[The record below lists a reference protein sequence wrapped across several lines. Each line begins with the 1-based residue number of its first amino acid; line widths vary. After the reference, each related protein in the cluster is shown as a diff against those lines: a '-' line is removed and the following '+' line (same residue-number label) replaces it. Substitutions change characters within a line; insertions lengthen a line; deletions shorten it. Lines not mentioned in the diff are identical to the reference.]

1 MRSSNL
7 VGRKPL
13 LLCIIILFALASPLL
28 ANVSAGP
35 VTRVEIDQTPPLS
48 IDADSQMQFSVTLYD
63 ASNSTVSGTIEWS
76 STNGTID
83 GAGLFTPWTVGNIT
97 ITANSGGVSEFVNIT
112 VEPGWPATL
121 SLLSNISEVGM
132 DSSVQLTAKLLDARG
147 NEVFGH
153 NLLWSPS
160 QGVVN
165 ETGVWTPVQVG
176 NASIEVHWGEL
187 SATMMLTVI
196 PGEATV
202 IFLPSALY
210 VRSGQ
215 SISITPELR
224 DSFGNILSPDAAGT
238 LQWDAES
245 GTISTAGVFT
255 GSAVG
260 SWDISCTTSTGL
272 SAITQVE
279 VISAV
284 IDSIEMFAEER
295 AFRAD
300 EAIEIKV
307 IRTDIYGN
315 IEEVIIPLVNWTY
328 PTGSLRLGENATEW
342 LPNEVGN
349 WSLSVSTEGQSASI
363 TIEIIHGYASELLL
377 VAEIQRVSADDD
389 VVIHMQARDIR
400 NNRWVVTGLWETEAS
415 AADAWL
421 SSFGT
426 WASFEATT
434 SGEWIITGS
443 WFDDEQQML
452 FSAELTIDV
461 FAGELAL
468 IQLQGGSAVISTD
481 EVIDLSPLLFDAD
494 GNDVGTVLLNWSVDG
509 DDRTTDFRL
518 HRGVYYPQ
526 SVGLH
531 EIRAQADS
539 AYASIIVEVT
549 PGRARTLTL
558 DVANNLSI
566 VSGGQGEITFTV
578 YGRDLSDNS
587 FLVADLT
594 WIIPDGAGSIRAGT
608 DSGEWI
614 LTGHSTGD
622 WMIELYSEDAQYFF
636 DISVQPGLVA
646 RIEVILSSDQFHQG
660 DEMIIDVRVFDSYNN
675 SLTVPP
681 SEMQVSSTA
690 GPSTFVNHGSWK
702 ILMETGGTDHAVT
715 VRYGDITVQKFFD
728 VQGALLG
735 GALGSSDV
743 VVMSG
748 TLVIALILATLVY
761 VMRRTRAEDFSQV
774 EKSDSEV
781 VTISPPPEAASL
793 AAQPAPSTSS
803 SLTTLATE
811 PSQPIQA
818 AALGSSD
825 KAAESAAMAK
835 ASGVMVAAEGTV
847 QGQSGWYYD
856 TSGELTHW
864 EVDAEGR
871 WNRL

>member
-1 MRSSNL
+1 M
-7 VGRKPL
+7 L
-13 LLCIIILFALASPLL
+13 LLALSGPLIS
-28 ANVSAGP
+28 NVSAGP
-35 VTRVEIDQTPPLS
+35 VTHIEIDQIPPIT
-48 IDADSQMQFSVTLYD
+48 IDADSQMQFSATLYD
-63 ASNSTVSGTIEWS
+63 ASNSTVSGSIEWS
-76 STNGTID
+76 TTNGTID
-83 GAGLFTPWTVGNIT
+83 GAGLFTPWSAGNIT
-97 ITANSGGVSEFVNIT
+97 ITANSEAVSQLVNIT
-112 VEPGWPATL
+112 VESGWPASL
-121 SLLSNISEVGM
+121 SLLSNVSEVGL
-132 DSSVQLTAKLLDARG
+132 DSSVQLTAKLLDARA

-153 NLLWSPS
+153 TLLWSPS

-165 ETGVWTPVQVG
+165 ETGVWIPAQVG

-202 IFLPSALY
+202 LILPSALY

-215 SISITPELR
+215 SVTITPELQ

-245 GTISTAGVFT
+245 GTITTAGVFT

-260 SWDISCTTSTGL
+260 SWNISCATSTGL

-284 IDSIEMFAEER
+284 IDSIEMVAEEST
-295 AFRAD
+295 FRAD
-300 EAIEIKV
+300 EVVELKV
-307 IRTDIYGN
+307 LRTDIYGN
-315 IEEVIIPLVNWTY
+315 IEEVIIPLANWTY
-328 PTGSLRLGENATEW
+328 QTGALRLGENSTEW
-342 LPNEVGN
+342 LPNAVGN
-349 WSLSVSTEGQSASI
+349 WSLSVSTEGLSASI

-377 VAEIQRVSADDD
+377 VSENQRVSADDD

-400 NNRWVVTGLWETEAS
+400 NNRWVVTGLWDTEAVV
-415 AADAWL
+415 ADDWL

-426 WASFEATT
+426 WANFEATT
-434 SGEWIITGS
+434 SGKWNITGS

-452 FSAELTIDV
+452 FSAKLTIDV

-468 IQLQGGSAVISTD
+468 IQLQGESAVISTD

-494 GNDVGTVLLNWSVDG
+494 GNDVGSVLLNWSVDG

-539 AYASIIVEVT
+539 AYASIMVQVM
-549 PGRARTLTL
+549 PGRARTLAL

-566 VSGGQGEITFTV
+566 VSGSQGEVTFTV
-578 YGRDLSDNS
+578 YGHDLSDNS
-587 FLVADLT
+587 FLVDVLT
-594 WIIPDGAGSIRAGT
+594 WEIPEGAGSIRAGT

-614 LTGHSTGD
+614 LSGHSAGD
-622 WMIELYSEDAQYFF
+622 WTIALYSEDAQLFF
-636 DISVQPGLVA
+636 GISVQPGHAA

-660 DEMIIDVRVFDSYNN
+660 DEMFIDVRVFDSYNN
-675 SLTVPP
+675 SLTIPP
-681 SEMQVSSTA
+681 SDMMVSSTA
-690 GPSTFVNHGSWK
+690 GPATFINHGSWK
-702 ILMETGGTDHAVT
+702 ISMETGGTDHAVT

-748 TLVIALILATLVY
+748 TIVIVFILATLVY
-761 VMRRTRAEDFSQV
+761 VMRRNRGEDFSQGL
-774 EKSDSEV
+774 KSDSEV
-781 VTISPPPEAASL
+781 VAISPPTEQPATTAAPV
-793 AAQPAPSTSS
+793 AQPAQP
-803 SLTTLATE
+803 A
-811 PSQPIQA
+811 QPIQPTHPTKSA
-818 AALGSSD
+818 SSVGGD
-825 KAAESAAMAK
+825 KAVEASVMAK

-856 TSGELTHW
+856 TSGVLTHW
-864 EVDAEGR
+864 EVDVEGR

>member
-1 MRSSNL
+1 MRSNNR

-13 LLCIIILFALASPLL
+13 LLCIIMLFALASPLL

-48 IDADSQMQFSVTLYD
+48 IDTDSQMQFSATLYD

-83 GAGLFTPWTVGNIT
+83 GAGLFTPWVVGNIT

-121 SLLSNISEVGM
+121 SLLSNISEVGL
-132 DSSVQLTAKLLDARG
+132 DSSVQLTAKLRDSRG

-153 NLLWSPS
+153 TLLWSPS

-165 ETGVWTPVQVG
+165 ETGVWTPAQIG
-176 NASIEVHWGEL
+176 DASIEVHWGEI
-187 SATMMLTVI
+187 SATMNLTVI
-196 PGEATV
+196 PGEAV
-202 IFLPSALY
+202 VLALPSSLS
-210 VRSGQ
+210 VQSGQ
-215 SISITPELR
+215 SITIIPELQ
-224 DSFGNILSPDAAGT
+224 DSFGNILSSDAAGT
-238 LQWDAES
+238 LQWDAET

-255 GSAVG
+255 GSPVG
-260 SWDISCTTSTGL
+260 NWNISCTTSTGL

-279 VISAV
+279 VISAI
-284 IDSIEMFAEER
+284 IDSIEMVAEER
-295 AFRAD
+295 AYRAD
-300 EAIEIKV
+300 EAIEINV
-307 IRTDIYGN
+307 LRTDIYGN
-315 IEEVIIPLVNWTY
+315 IEEIIIPLTNWTY
-328 PTGSLRLGENATEW
+328 STGSLRLGENTTEW

-363 TIEIIHGYASELLL
+363 TIEVIHGYASELLL
-377 VAEIQRVSADDD
+377 VAENQRVSADDD

-400 NNRWVVTGLWETEAS
+400 NNRWVVTGLWETDAS
-415 AADAWL
+415 AADEWL
-421 SSFGT
+421 TSFGT
-426 WASFEATT
+426 WANFEATT
-434 SGEWIITGS
+434 NGEWKITGS
-443 WFDDEQQML
+443 WFDDEQQIL
-452 FSAELTIDV
+452 FSSELTIDV

-468 IQLQGGSAVISTD
+468 IQLQGESAVISTD

-494 GNDVGTVLLNWSVDG
+494 GNDVGNVLLNWSVDG

-539 AYASIIVEVT
+539 AYASILVEVT
-549 PGRARTLTL
+549 PGRARTLNL

-566 VSGGQGEITFTV
+566 VSGEEGEITFTV
-578 YGRDLSDNS
+578 FGRDLSDNS
-587 FLVADLT
+587 FLVEDLT
-594 WIIPDGAGSIRAGT
+594 WIIPDGAGNIRAGA

-614 LTGHSTGD
+614 ITAHSTGD
-622 WMIELYSEDAQYFF
+622 WIIELYSEDAQYFF
-636 DISVQPGLVA
+636 EISVQPGLAA
-646 RIEVILSSDQFHQG
+646 RIEVILSDDQFHQG

-675 SLTVPP
+675 SLFAPP
-681 SEMQVSSTA
+681 SVMTVSSTA
-690 GPSTFVNHGSWK
+690 GPATFVNQGSWK
-702 ILMETGGTDHAVT
+702 VLMEIGGTDHAVT
-715 VRYGDITVQKFFD
+715 VRYGDLTVQKFFD

-735 GALGSSDV
+735 GTLGSSDA

-748 TLVIALILATLVY
+748 TLVIALILATMVI
-761 VMRRTRAEDFSQV
+761 VIRRNRIEDDSPDL
-774 EKSDSEV
+774 KSDSEV
-781 VTISPPPEAASL
+781 VALTPQPTASVPTTPEHTPAP
-793 AAQPAPSTSS
+793 AQPVQ
-803 SLTTLATE
+803 ATE
-811 PSQPIQA
+811 TTTPTTQPVA
-818 AALGSSD
+818 TD
-825 KAAESAAMAK
+825 KAAEAAAMAK
-835 ASGVMVAAEGTV
+835 ASGVMVAAEGTT

-856 TSGELTHW
+856 TSGELTYW